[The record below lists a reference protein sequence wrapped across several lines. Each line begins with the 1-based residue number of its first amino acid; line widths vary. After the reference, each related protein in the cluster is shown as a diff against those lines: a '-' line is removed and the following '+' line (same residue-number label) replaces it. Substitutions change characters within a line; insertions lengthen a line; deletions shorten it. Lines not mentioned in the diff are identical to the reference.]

1 MPSEDAPQPIE
12 FRLERTI
19 HVRRHVQPGGP
30 WTSGPLTVGPIRWL
44 PERKTWACYWSVHVI
59 HPEEGRLYGD
69 DPMQALDR
77 TMGFLANLI
86 NGHIE
91 DGFEMW
97 WQHEGDACG
106 FRPKA

>member
-1 MPSEDAPQPIE
+1 MSLDRDPSQFE

-19 HVRRHVQPGGP
+19 RVRRGVGP
-30 WTSGPLTVGPIRWL
+30 ETAGPLTVGPIRWL
-44 PERKTWACYWSVHVI
+44 PERRRWACYWSIHVI
-59 HPEEGRLYGD
+59 HPEEARLYGD

-77 TMGFLANLI
+77 TLEFIGNLI
-86 NGHIE
+86 RGSIE

-97 WQHEGDACG
+97 WRFEGDACG